1 MPVHESR
8 MSIVK
13 NRIDLN
19 SCTETS
25 PLETVDVR
33 ASRETEP
40 AGKRRLFP
48 SISTLW
54 RSLLGGFTG
63 SATDEDLRTREGKI
77 RRWRLLQVES
87 ALACNLRCIMCPW
100 KEFREGA
107 HERGIMRQEVW
118 ESIWPHLNEVKSVD
132 FTGGGEPLL
141 QPRLAEWIGNAKSC
155 GCETGVLTNGLL
167 LNREMAKKLIAA
179 GLNWIC
185 VSIDGASKEE
195 YERIRGGSSFEKVC
209 ENLAG
214 VAKLRASETPMIM
227 INFVM
232 MSANLNQLE
241 HIVRLAAQLGV
252 DHVNFKQCD
261 VIRGEHGKGHS
272 LFGPNETR
280 EIRRFQKALTSARR
294 LAKKLNVQTT
304 ATSFTPTEKPVC
316 EQDPTDSA
324 FIRYDGIVAPCISLA
339 NGGPTTF
346 LGREAIMPSV
356 HYGSLPESDL
366 LDLWEARTC
375 AIFRERFRE
384 RVHAYEEAFLDAL
397 TRGSLLTPERL
408 QEEALKRMP
417 KAPEGC
423 TVCHYLHGI

>member
-1 MPVHESR
+1 MER
-8 MSIVK
+8 QK
-13 NRIDLN
+13 
-19 SCTETS
+19 
-25 PLETVDVR
+25 
-33 ASRETEP
+33 P
-40 AGKRRLFP
+40 AGKSRLLP

-54 RSLLGGFTG
+54 RSLLGGLTG
-63 SATDEDLRTREGKI
+63 SAARDDLRTREAKK
-77 RRWRLLQVES
+77 RRWRLVQVES

-100 KEFREGA
+100 KEFRERA
-107 HERGIMRQEVW
+107 HDRGIMRQEVW
-118 ESIWPHLNEVKSVD
+118 ESIRPHLKEVKSVD

-141 QPRLAEWIGNAKSC
+141 QPRLAEWIGDAKSC

-167 LNREMAKKLIAA
+167 LNREMAKKLITA

-185 VSIDGASKEE
+185 VSIDGATKEE
-195 YERIRGGSSFEKVC
+195 YERIRRGSSFEKVC

-214 VAKLRASETPMIM
+214 VAKLRANETPMIM

-232 MSANLNQLE
+232 MSGNLHQLE

-252 DHVNFKQCD
+252 DQVNFKQCD
-261 VIRGEHGKGHS
+261 VIRGEHGKGLS

-280 EIRRFQKALTSARR
+280 EIRRFQKALTAARR
-294 LAKKLNVQTT
+294 LAKKLNVRTT

-324 FIRYDGIVAPCISLA
+324 FIRYDGTVAPCISLA

-346 LGREAIMPSV
+346 LGRDATMPSV
-356 HYGSLPESDL
+356 HYGSLPDKDL
-366 LDLWEARTC
+366 LDLWEAETC
-375 AIFRERFRE
+375 ALFRERFRE
-384 RVHAYEEAFLDAL
+384 RLRAYEEAFLAGL
-397 TRGSLLTPERL
+397 TRGSGLTPERL